1 MSRGPD
7 LSMLG
12 PSHAPFDLIIYNPG
26 LPFYTLLAIFNAF
39 KGSMAK
45 LLLRVFVSNEDHLPK
60 SSKPPELSLL

>member
-1 MSRGPD
+1 MSRSPD

-45 LLLRVFVSNEDHLPK
+45 LLLRVFVSNED
-60 SSKPPELSLL
+60 SLLKIKQAS